1 MLFLRGSSAPVS
13 QRPNTI
19 ALKDVLNIPKA
30 SSMYKSH
37 KILERETS
45 VFIHAKYFIQIFF
58 LQFFVL
64 LQIVIA
70 SGYVVGP
77 CHHGMARPQV
87 ADRGTASDKEGSCE

>member
-70 SGYVVGP
+70 SGRFTSISIAQFAFLKISRHTNFLIP
-77 CHHGMARPQV
+77 THG
-87 ADRGTASDKEGSCE
+87 